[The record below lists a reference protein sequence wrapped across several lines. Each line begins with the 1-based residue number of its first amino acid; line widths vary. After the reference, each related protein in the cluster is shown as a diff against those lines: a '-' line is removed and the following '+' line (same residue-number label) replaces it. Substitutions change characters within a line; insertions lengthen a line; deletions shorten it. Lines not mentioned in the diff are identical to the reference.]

1 MAHRAAETGAAVPS
15 RHRTASESPA
25 KAAEPGREEDS
36 KEEPRR
42 AGGREGS
49 ESKRRG
55 HGARAKSAGRRE
67 EDESGDGAC
76 GSTAEKRGEPRDG
89 SSRGRGRRPELRV
102 VLLGRSGAGRSAT
115 GNTLLGEERFESRL
129 ASQPVTTTCKEGRRD
144 WGEWSVVVMDTPA
157 IFGGSQLDEQRL
169 AEERQRCLRFA
180 ARQPCV
186 LLLVTQLGRYTRED
200 REVQESVQ
208 KLFGKG
214 AKQRMMVVF
223 TRKEDLGGGSLDE
236 YVKVAD
242 RGALRELVKA
252 CGKQC
257 CAVSNRAPRR
267 DRDVQ
272 ADEVLHRAVS
282 IALRQSEGRG
292 ESSCWLCLP

>member
-1 MAHRAAETGAAVPS
+1 
-15 RHRTASESPA
+15 
-25 KAAEPGREEDS
+25 
-36 KEEPRR
+36 
-42 AGGREGS
+42 
-49 ESKRRG
+49 
-55 HGARAKSAGRRE
+55 
-67 EDESGDGAC
+67 
-76 GSTAEKRGEPRDG
+76 
-89 SSRGRGRRPELRV
+89 
-102 VLLGRSGAGRSAT
+102 
-115 GNTLLGEERFESRL
+115 
-129 ASQPVTTTCKEGRRD
+129 
-144 WGEWSVVVMDTPA
+144 MDTPA
-157 IFGGSQLDEQRL
+157 IFGGSQCDKQHL

-180 ARQPCV
+180 AREPCV

-200 REVQESVQ
+200 REVQKSVK

-214 AKQRMMVVF
+214 AKERMMVVF

-236 YVKVAD
+236 YVKTAEN
-242 RGALRELVKA
+242 GALRTLVKA

-292 ESSCWLCLP
+292 ESCWWCLP